1 MARVSLASVCSGGGG
16 AVFWGVG
23 RGGVCV
29 CEGEGAIY
37 VYIGLFV
44 CIEVLVC
51 GGRIRCTFV
60 YVCIG
65 VCVGIWDVP
74 L

>member
-1 MARVSLASVCSGGGG
+1 MF
-16 AVFWGVG
+16 VFV
-23 RGGVCV
+23 R
-29 CEGEGAIY
+29 GEGAIY

-65 VCVGIWDVP
+65 VCVGIWVYAVIESGGVGMC
-74 L
+74 LIVYVRMCVRIVA